1 MTDYRL
7 CPNPRLQDLCSWC
20 NRGGQE
26 NAAPQALRTHHAPA
40 EEPLSFHLVHI
51 SSFANH
57 SWASTQASGWL
68 GDLEILGW
76 DKVLGS
82 LEDLK
87 PWSLG
92 NFSKEEVK
100 SLQSLFQMYFHG
112 FIRVVQ
118 AFSSQFQFEY
128 PLELQTSSGCRL
140 HAGQASE
147 GFFNGAYQ
155 GSDFLSFQGGSWQL
169 SPRGESRVQN
179 VCRVLNLYEDIK
191 EIVQSLLHDTC
202 PRFLAGVLAA
212 GKSELERQVKPEVWL
227 SSGPSPGPG
236 RLLLVCHVSGF
247 YPKLVWVIWMRGDQ
261 EQWGTQRGDLLP
273 NADGTW
279 YLRVTMNVA
288 TREAAGLACRLKHSS
303 LGSHDIVIHWGGY
316 AILLLLMCLTA
327 IVTFVLLFGLHLWCK
342 KQSSNWKILS
352 PCRSNSAFPL
362 GAQTQDPRNP
372 AHELPMTSESW
383 IKKRI
388 LKWKTSLN
396 QLW

>member
-1 MTDYRL
+1 MLGFLFFLLLHSKST
-7 CPNPRLQDLCSWC
+7 
-20 NRGGQE
+20 
-26 NAAPQALRTHHAPA
+26 
-40 EEPLSFHLVHI
+40 EEPLSFRLVHI

-100 SLQSLFQMYFHG
+100 NLQSLFQMYFHG

-118 AFSSQFQFEY
+118 AFSN

-147 GFFNGAYQ
+147 SFFNGAYQ
-155 GSDFLSFQGGSWQL
+155 GSDFLSFQGGSWQP
-169 SPRGESRVQN
+169 SPRGGSRAQN

-191 EIVQSLLHDTC
+191 EIVQSLLDDTC

-212 GKSELERQVKPEVWL
+212 GKSELGRQVKPEVWL

-236 RLLLVCHVSGF
+236 CLLLVCHVSGF
-247 YPKLVWVIWMRGDQ
+247 YPKPVWVMWMRGDQ
-261 EQWGTQRGDLLP
+261 EQRGTQRGDLLP

-279 YLRVTMNVA
+279 YLRVTLNVA
-288 TREAAGLACRLKHSS
+288 AREAAGLACRVKHSS
-303 LGSHDIVIHWGGY
+303 LGSHDIIIHWVENKSKPTLVTLVCL
-316 AILLLLMCLTA
+316 AHKLLVYFLHMLL
-327 IVTFVLLFGLHLWCK
+327 VL
-342 KQSSNWKILS
+342 
-352 PCRSNSAFPL
+352 
-362 GAQTQDPRNP
+362 
-372 AHELPMTSESW
+372 
-383 IKKRI
+383 
-388 LKWKTSLN
+388 
-396 QLW
+396 

>member
-1 MTDYRL
+1 MLLLRL
-7 CPNPRLQDLCSWC
+7 LLFEGLLCH
-20 NRGGQE
+20 GQSTT
-26 NAAPQALRTHHAPA
+26 APQALRPHHAPA
-40 EEPLSFHLVHI
+40 EEPRSFRLVHI

-140 HAGQASE
+140 HAGQAPE

-155 GSDFLSFQGGSWQL
+155 GSDFLSFQGGSWQP
-169 SPRGESRVQN
+169 SPRGGSRAQN

-191 EIVQSLLHDTC
+191 EIVQSLLDDTC

-247 YPKLVWVIWMRGDQ
+247 YPKPLWVMWMR
-261 EQWGTQRGDLLP
+261 
-273 NADGTW
+273 
-279 YLRVTMNVA
+279 
-288 TREAAGLACRLKHSS
+288 
-303 LGSHDIVIHWGGY
+303 GGY
-316 AILLLLMCLTA
+316 AILLLLMCLAA
-327 IVTFVLLFGLHLWCK
+327 IVTLVLLFGLHLWCK
-342 KQSSNWKILS
+342 K
-352 PCRSNSAFPL
+352 SNSAFPL

-372 AHELPMTSESW
+372 AHQLPMTSESW